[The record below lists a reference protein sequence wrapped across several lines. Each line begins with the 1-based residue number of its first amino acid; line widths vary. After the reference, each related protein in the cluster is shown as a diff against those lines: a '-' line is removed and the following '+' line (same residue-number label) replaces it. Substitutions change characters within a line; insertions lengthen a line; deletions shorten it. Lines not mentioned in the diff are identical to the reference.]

1 MPFFAKMLRKPLHQG
16 YVSKRGQSELELQTE
31 LGVPIWEAG
40 SLPSRDLQHWAQL
53 VLGAQP
59 CLGLAGLPSS
69 PVQKGRSAEGC
80 SCLLGDS
87 HRTSRGEFGMQTFS
101 MEILLLP

>member
-40 SLPSRDLQHWAQL
+40 GLPSRDLQHWAQL

-80 SCLLGDS
+80 SCLQGDS